1 MIEFYGVT
9 YGETAL
15 LLVAFCLAGVTAIFG
30 SSITLSFYWGKKKIV
45 PVLYRIMAI
54 TDMLTGLN
62 AIYFVIL
69 CLTYLKDC
77 ETSYYTARKVRC
89 EKRTEKIWIAFNNGA
104 AGCHR
109 DSTFLIPSSFVITA
123 VVTRLPLFIGVVL
136 SVVRTINIRSPFFQ
150 VHKPAVAISIACWGL
165 LWSVLAITS
174 TQSNMEFTDHND
186 DGRTK
191 TACVN
196 PISNETVQLFI
207 KDNFWRLL
215 VNNPAP
221 VRFGRLQTWF
231 YMIVLMV
238 SFLIPIVI
246 MVISTVAQLFF
257 LYRDKIGGNTAQ
269 MTQMTVTI
277 IQITALAV
285 VCALPSFFYIA
296 DGWWWNVPCSGSDD
310 ETDNTQAFVYGFG
323 LPVLNSALNPV
334 LLINRSSALRE
345 HLAKLARGE
354 FKEIGN
360 KKPTSAATTSTAT
373 RAQSTA
379 TASTA
384 SRAQARAPRNIN
396 KSNFA
401 VNSRA
406 DMSKK

>member
-1 MIEFYGVT
+1 MIEFYGVF
-9 YGETAL
+9 YGETVL

-45 PVLYRIMAI
+45 PVLYRVMAI
-54 TDMLTGLN
+54 TDILTGLN

-77 ETSYYTARKVRC
+77 ETSYYSARRIPC
-89 EKRTEKIWIAFNNGA
+89 EKRTEKIWIAYNSNA
-104 AGCHR
+104 ANCHR
-109 DSTFLIPSSFVITA
+109 NSTFLIPTSFVITS

-150 VHKPAVAISIACWGL
+150 IHKPAVAISIICWGL

-174 TQSNMEFTDHND
+174 TQTNLQFLDYIDDRPSSVCINPDSAPND
-186 DGRTK
+186 NSDS
-191 TACVN
+191 A
-196 PISNETVQLFI
+196 LFI

-221 VRFGRLQTWF
+221 VIFARLQTWF
-231 YMIVLMV
+231 YMCVQMV

-296 DGWWWNVPCSGSDD
+296 DGWWWNVPCESSDD
-310 ETDNTQAFVYGFG
+310 KSDVTQAFFYGFG

-334 LLINRSSALRE
+334 LLINRSSALRD
-345 HLAKLARGE
+345 HLEKLSRGE
-354 FKEIGN
+354 FKEVSN
-360 KKPTSAATTSTAT
+360 KRPAPS
-373 RAQSTA
+373 
-379 TASTA
+379 A
-384 SRAQARAPRNIN
+384 SRTQSHAPRNV
-396 KSNFA
+396 KTNFA

-406 DMSKK
+406 DMMKK